1 MCARSSSRSVIQ
13 WLDGPLDT
21 VAGGGG
27 GGGFQTCLLSFVL
40 VPFNFF
46 VLENS

>member
-1 MCARSSSRSVIQ
+1 MRARSSSLGVIQ

-21 VAGGGG
+21 VDGGGG
-27 GGGFQTCLLSFVL
+27 GGGFQTRLLSFVL
-40 VPFNFF
+40 VPFTFF